1 LRILIKI
8 LNRLDYHGKYPSKLA
23 KEDPFFSSVFI
34 TNLGS
39 IKMNANYHHLAN
51 WGTNSFFAVIG
62 EKKKHPF
69 FDDNGKY
76 QLKDSLD
83 ISMTIDER
91 IADGTYFAASIKI
104 LRYLLQHPEL
114 LELPANKDIAEEIKI

>member
-1 LRILIKI
+1 MLFKFLRW
-8 LNRLDYHGKYPSKLA
+8 LDFHGKYPQQLA
-23 KEDPFFSSVFI
+23 KDDPDFSTVFVS
-34 TNLGS
+34 NLGS

-69 FDDNGKY
+69 FEENGKY

-91 IADGTYFAASIKI
+91 IADGTYFAGSIRV

-114 LELPANKDIAEEIKI
+114 LLQPSNKDITEEIK